1 MSLVNIKMLKY
12 IQNSKYNLVS
22 RVLVAIHYVIVN
34 DTTDVPLVMPD
45 LEEQDTLPTAAILSL
60 S

>member
-1 MSLVNIKMLKY
+1 MVKY

-45 LEEQDTLPTAAILSL
+45 LEEQDTVPTAATLSL